1 MGMTKNYL
9 LKILEN
15 CSQHQFGQ
23 DAVEW
28 AIVSGHVALTGDLE
42 TDLRAILGEPG
53 KPETGRYD
61 EFCEAWRRVCN
72 DNEVTLMLSTADPIL
87 EEMLRSVSLAQSI

>member
-15 CSQHQFGQ
+15 CSEHQFGQ

-28 AIVSGHVALTGDLE
+28 AIYSGWVQLTGDLQ
-42 TDLRAILGEPG
+42 TDLIAIMGQPG
-53 KPETGRYD
+53 KPETGQYD
-61 EFCEAWRRVCN
+61 AICEMYRRRVREL
-72 DNEVTLMLSTADPIL
+72 DEQTTEAMQPLIEEIL
-87 EEMLRSVSLAQSI
+87 RPVPLAKAI

>member
-15 CSQHQFGQ
+15 CSEHQFGQ

-28 AIVSGHVALTGDLE
+28 AIVTEQVRLTGDLE

-61 EFCEAWRRVCN
+61 EFCALWRQACG
-72 DNEVTLMLSTADPIL
+72 EI
-87 EEMLRSVSLAQSI
+87 